1 VDEEGRKSSK
11 STKAESYGIPI
22 LTIKEILRKHLL

>member
-22 LTIKEILRKHLL
+22 LTIKDIIKENLL